1 MLNKI
6 MSYDNVNDVV
16 DGLFKS
22 LRSRYQHDLETSIT
36 GSDFIFNSVQ
46 FLYYK
51 CHKVNFGRG
60 GSYIYSP
67 EQITQK
73 KAKINPK
80 NKDDKCFRYAVTV
93 ALSYREIE
101 SNPERVSKIK
111 QFINKYDWKG
121 INYPSKIDDWETLE
135 KNNPAIA
142 LNILYIKEKEICPAY
157 ISKYQTNNYLNE
169 PKQRKRRLALFCSKK
184 ITCIIPWDN
193 FKA

>member
-1 MLNKI
+1 MF
-6 MSYDNVNDVV
+6 YDNVNDVV

-51 CHKVNFGRG
+51 CHKVNFGSG

-111 QFINKYDWKG
+111 
-121 INYPSKIDDWETLE
+121 
-135 KNNPAIA
+135 NN
-142 LNILYIKEKEICPAY
+142 L
-157 ISKYQTNNYLNE
+157 
-169 PKQRKRRLALFCSKK
+169 
-184 ITCIIPWDN
+184 
-193 FKA
+193 